1 LKSDS
6 DSDVLFYRIKNV
18 ALQNP
23 QRDEEFKDLVRE
35 QIPGSEFHHVFT
47 STVGLKSTDLLGVAV
62 RTEDHNENQT
72 NRDWLIEKIPGAIR
86 NLILYVIKLKKEII
100 QLRKELSDER
110 KKSIG

>member
-1 LKSDS
+1 LKSDG
-6 DSDVLFYRIKNV
+6 DILFLRIKNV

-47 STVGLKSTDLLGVAV
+47 STVGMKSTDLLGVAV
-62 RTEDHNENQT
+62 RPEDHNENQT

-86 NLILYVIKLKKEII
+86 NLIMYVIKLKKEII
-100 QLRKELSDER
+100 QFKKELRDER
-110 KKSIG
+110 NKKSVG

>member
-1 LKSDS
+1 MKSDG
-6 DSDVLFYRIKNV
+6 DILFLRIKNV

-47 STVGLKSTDLLGVAV
+47 STVGMKSTDLLGVAV
-62 RTEDHNENQT
+62 RPEDHNENQT

-86 NLILYVIKLKKEII
+86 NLIMYVNKLKKEIN
-100 QLRKELSDER
+100 QLRKELNDER
-110 KKSIG
+110 NKSVK